1 MPLEQLLNAPEY
13 QFDKI
18 QIAGISIIVSIKE
31 STRIGRAKKE
41 FSEIINMNL
50 DLPVPPEI
58 KTFWALS
65 VNKER
70 FQILSRNSL

>member
-18 QIAGISIIVSIKE
+18 EIAGISIIISIKE

-41 FSEIINMNL
+41 FCENINLNL

-65 VNKER
+65 VNRER
-70 FQILSRNSL
+70 FQILSKNSL